1 MAKALEPLFLVNNN
15 ITEFAKEDFCT
26 AVLEKLLNGSPKG
39 GAIGILPCL
48 EEIKPDPNAY
58 DTYRNLCDPKV
69 FPDFH
74 NLDNGIMGTYQKMLR
89 SLNTDVTVPGLLQKG
104 LPIFD
109 PTAVAPLFDIEP
121 PKLDELPTFE
131 EITAALPIPDDL
143 LGLIGITSAE
153 FIPKLPEFAL
163 AEPPKIPIPE
173 IPSPKLFELGL
184 DFVPPGIPELIDTGL
199 VNFQLRSFTTPIKAL
214 IGLLPKIQ
222 DIATKGFL
230 PSAFGDALCGAIKSG
245 FPIKAD
251 RPIEAAAH
259 TVMIERSVTAVATAA
274 VAQQLGAGGTIAKT
288 VFEITG
294 GPTQDKLKERLEKL
308 KREDETKERNDIPIF
323 RGFVPKQWKKIGEG
337 QIGKGLTTETY
348 LKIKEIGRTFVNCSV
363 GLNGDPLDDNYKGL
377 IILCLL
383 NHETG
388 IDPGAATVTATGKG
402 SLGNGDEYPTK
413 GGVITFT
420 DTQVWGMQIVNTVEK
435 SQAAYGTGKG
445 PTSMTVTQ
453 FRNSPVWNPAILKI
467 AGMPLKQQLEY
478 YQQYY
483 ARMFTTIMNLND
495 KLGSQAK
502 LSAVGGSKA
511 YYTGLDKVFVQS
523 IVKKYKGKSV
533 ADGKPYLIQI
543 KKIEPGPRKEE
554 ENIRPYPLQNVYDL
568 YGFHQVFAGNAGTG
582 YGAWLGAKK
591 RVPYTFASRTVSMI
605 ERGEHVQRYMKVVGM
620 DPEEGIVWDRII
632 VGISPYLEEKGMAVK
647 RDDNNLPLF
656 PIDDG
661 KEPKKKIIAGSKRDR
676 WTKGQRGGGSNQVVK
691 NMSKVLAAVKNSFLK
706 REKDLKGGKVVTF
719 NPDYDTQGP

>member
-1 MAKALEPLFLVNNN
+1 
-15 ITEFAKEDFCT
+15 
-26 AVLEKLLNGSPKG
+26 
-39 GAIGILPCL
+39 
-48 EEIKPDPNAY
+48 
-58 DTYRNLCDPKV
+58 
-69 FPDFH
+69 
-74 NLDNGIMGTYQKMLR
+74 MLR

-131 EITAALPIPDDL
+131 EITAALPIPPALFD
-143 LGLIGITSAE
+143 LIGITPGDFAL
-153 FIPKLPEFAL
+153 KAPEFAL
-163 AEPPKIPIPE
+163 AKPPKIPIPE

-184 DFVPPGIPELIDTGL
+184 DFVPPGIPDLIDTGL

-214 IGLLPKIQ
+214 IGLLPKIP
-222 DIATKGFL
+222 DIAKEGFL

-294 GPTQDKLKERLEKL
+294 GPTQDKLKERIEGL
-308 KREDETKERNDIPIF
+308 KKEDEDQERNDIPKK
-323 RGFVPKQWKKIGEG
+323 RGLIPKQWLKK
-337 QIGKGLTTETY
+337 IGKGLTTETY
-348 LKIKEIGRTFVNCSV
+348 LKIKEIGRTFVNCNV

-383 NHETG
+383 NHESG

-402 SLGNGDEYPTK
+402 SLGSGDKYPINK
-413 GGVITFT
+413 DNVIAFT
-420 DTQVWGMQIVNTVEK
+420 DTQVWGMQIVNTVER
-435 SQAAYGTGKG
+435 SQAAYGGSGKG
-445 PTSMTVTQ
+445 PTSMTVKQ
-453 FRNSPVWNPAILKI
+453 FRNSPVWNPAISKI

-495 KLGSQAK
+495 QLKLQAK
-502 LSAVGGSKA
+502 TSAVGNLA
-511 YYTGLDKVFVQS
+511 YTGLDPDFVKS
-523 IVKKYKGKSV
+523 IVEKYEKKSV
-533 ADGKPYLIQI
+533 TDGKPYLIQI
-543 KKIEPGPRKEE
+543 NKIKPGPRQPPAK
-554 ENIRPYPLQNVYDL
+554 NTLQYPLQNVYDL

-591 RVPYTFASRTVSMI
+591 RIPYTFASRTVSMI
-605 ERGEHVQRYMKVVGM
+605 EKVSM
-620 DPEEGIVWDRII
+620 C
-632 VGISPYLEEKGMAVK
+632 
-647 RDDNNLPLF
+647 
-656 PIDDG
+656 
-661 KEPKKKIIAGSKRDR
+661 
-676 WTKGQRGGGSNQVVK
+676 
-691 NMSKVLAAVKNSFLK
+691 
-706 REKDLKGGKVVTF
+706 KDI
-719 NPDYDTQGP
+719 